1 MMFGRFIP
9 FILILRLFSFC
20 HFPPNPSKVR
30 FRRQL
35 LCILEGSLW
44 FDHFFI
50 KGEYHQI
57 RSISIF
63 CFLLSL
69 FLSSGLGAPVLSYVC
84 RSVCLFVRRSVTIFY
99 IECRTTKRWPNLHI
113 PLGPYCPCNTCS
125 LPLHMCYQNYSMN
138 WVMNRGV
145 WAQLHPTI

>member
-35 LCILEGSLW
+35 LCILEGILR
-44 FDHFFI
+44 FDQFLI
-50 KGEYHQI
+50 KGEYLYRQF

-63 CFLLSL
+63 CFLLTL
-69 FLSSGLGAPVLSYVC
+69 FLSSRLGASVLSFVC
-84 RSVCLFVRRSVTIFY
+84 QSVCPFVRRSVTIFY
-99 IECRTTKRWPNLHI
+99 IECRTSKRWPHSHI
-113 PLGPYCPCNTCS
+113 PWTSYCPCSTCS
-125 LPLHMCYQNYSMN
+125 LFLHMYSMN

>member
-9 FILILRLFSFC
+9 LILVFRLFSSC

-35 LCILEGSLW
+35 LCILEGILR
-44 FDHFFI
+44 FDHFFM
-50 KGEYHQI
+50 KGGYLYHQI
-57 RSISIF
+57 RLISIF

-69 FLSSGLGAPVLSYVC
+69 FLSSGLGASVLRFVSQ
-84 RSVCLFVRRSVTIFY
+84 SVCLFVRRSVTIFY
-99 IECRTTKRWPNLHI
+99 IECRTSKRWPHSHI
-113 PLGPYCPCNTCS
+113 PWASYCPCSTCS
-125 LPLHMCYQNYSMN
+125 LFLHMYSMN